1 MKKICLFLKSMI
13 TIIVTGMYIYIIFIN
28 FISIPNKPTWD
39 YWLVTIAIS
48 IGLPIFCAFQWFYIE
63 YLENKIEKMM
73 RGEG

>member
-39 YWLVTIAIS
+39 YWFVTIAIS
-48 IGLPIFCAFQWFYIE
+48 IGLPIFCAVQWFYIE
-63 YLENKIEKMM
+63 YLENKIEKIM